1 MLRPFCD
8 LMSAKDEKTVAV
20 VLDGVHNILLAAEKL
35 GETDKVRRH
44 GVPEQSVGWQ
54 CSCRNAGLLTIVDL
68 VDFQILVDQPLNHD
82 DTKDMMYQ
90 LKFSFFLSCHHA
102 CLQVS
107 LDNISVKYQQILL
120 PYGSF

>member
-54 CSCRNAGLLTIVDL
+54 CCCRNAGLLTIVDL

-82 DTKDMMYQ
+82 DTKDKAQ
-90 LKFSFFLSCHHA
+90 IFFLSCHHA